1 MKDDATQRLL
11 VRLEGV
17 RETSPD
23 CYLARCPAHDDK
35 SPSLS
40 IKRADDRVLVNC
52 FGGCSASEVVESV
65 GLTLSDLFDEAR
77 GDKPALSEFQR
88 KRLNQS
94 RQAFEALAHEI
105 DIVRVYANQL
115 REGNTP
121 SPDDQSR
128 FDLAVTRIENARR
141 LAQ

>member
-1 MKDDATQRLL
+1 MIDDATQRLL
-11 VRLEGV
+11 DRLEGV

-65 GLTLSDLFDEAR
+65 GLTLSDLFDKPQ
-77 GDKPALSEFQR
+77 GDKPALSEYQR
-88 KRLNQS
+88 KRHSQS
-94 RQAFEALAHEI
+94 RQAFEALAHEL

-115 REGNTP
+115 KEGSPPT
-121 SPDDQSR
+121 PDDQAR
-128 FDLAVTRIENARR
+128 FELAVTRIENARR

>member
-1 MKDDATQRLL
+1 MRDDATQRLL
-11 VRLEGV
+11 DRLDGV

-65 GLTLSDLFDEAR
+65 GLALADLFDNPQ
-77 GDKPALSEFQR
+77 GNKPALSEYQR
-88 KRLNQS
+88 KRQNQF
-94 RQAFEALAHEI
+94 RQAFDALAHEL
-105 DIVRVYANQL
+105 DIVKAYANQL
-115 REGNTP
+115 KEGNPPT
-121 SPDDQSR
+121 PDDEAR
-128 FDLAVTRIENARR
+128 FELAVTRIENARS

>member
-1 MKDDATQRLL
+1 MIDDATQRLL
-11 VRLEGV
+11 DRLEGV

-65 GLTLSDLFDEAR
+65 GLTLSELFDQPQ
-77 GDKPALSEFQR
+77 GDKPALSDYQR

-115 REGNTP
+115 KEGSLPT
-121 SPDDQSR
+121 PDDQAR
-128 FDLAVTRIENARR
+128 FEIAVTRIENARR